1 MDVLKKY
8 SIAFKGLGEGTHRF
22 DMKVDDRFFEAF
34 EGSEIR
40 RGNADVRLTLD
51 KRGNGMALDFD
62 IRGEVAVEC
71 DRCLEE
77 FMMPVRYEGTLHVR
91 YSDCERESDGE
102 VMWIS
107 PSETELNVAQY
118 IYESIVLSLP
128 YQRVHPDG
136 ACNPEMLER
145 FRIVSDQE
153 FASIEARAGGGK
165 EHNEGEWAK
174 LAALREQMEAE
185 EEEPEKPRGTK

>member
-62 IRGEVAVEC
+62 IRGEVAVEL
-71 DRCLEE
+71 R
-77 FMMPVRYEGTLHVR
+77 
-91 YSDCERESDGE
+91 SD
-102 VMWIS
+102 
-107 PSETELNVAQY
+107 
-118 IYESIVLSLP
+118 
-128 YQRVHPDG
+128 
-136 ACNPEMLER
+136 
-145 FRIVSDQE
+145 
-153 FASIEARAGGGK
+153 
-165 EHNEGEWAK
+165 
-174 LAALREQMEAE
+174 
-185 EEEPEKPRGTK
+185 

>member
-118 IYESIVLSLP
+118 IYESICLSLP
-128 YQRVHPDG
+128 YQRVHPDDSEG
-136 ACNPEMLER
+136 RSTCDPDMLSARKSSTACVRGPKRTEVLRGKNSRKSSPRNSL
-145 FRIVSDQE
+145 VADGL
-153 FASIEARAGGGK
+153 AGQTD
-165 EHNEGEWAK
+165 NEEY
-174 LAALREQMEAE
+174 
-185 EEEPEKPRGTK
+185 

>member
-22 DMKVDDRFFEAF
+22 DMKVDDRFFDAF

-102 VMWIS
+102 VMWIR
-107 PSETELNVAQY
+107 PSTPPRSTNTP
-118 IYESIVLSLP
+118 YEVMFLTVPS
-128 YQRVHPDG
+128 
-136 ACNPEMLER
+136 
-145 FRIVSDQE
+145 RIWPFSSFDMITC
-153 FASIEARAGGGK
+153 FCASSSASISALCETTTLRTPRLPPPRCASEASD
-165 EHNEGEWAK
+165 
-174 LAALREQMEAE
+174 
-185 EEEPEKPRGTK
+185 

>member
-51 KRGNGMALDFD
+51 KRGNGMALD
-62 IRGEVAVEC
+62 
-71 DRCLEE
+71 CLKE

-118 IYESIVLSLP
+118 IYESICLSLP
-128 YQRVHPDG
+128 YQRVHPDDSEG
-136 ACNPEMLER
+136 RSTCDPDMLSR
-145 FRIVSDQE
+145 FRIVS
-153 FASIEARAGGGK
+153 
-165 EHNEGEWAK
+165 
-174 LAALREQMEAE
+174 E
-185 EEEPEKPRGTK
+185 EEFDRLCPGTETDGSSPWEKLKEIKPSK